1 MRLPR
6 TPRSIFCRPSHHF
19 SELLGFAGRCSPPA
33 PTDARADGAVKS
45 LKGELSCHEFNQRP
59 TAAAVMKSFGILQG
73 LSTSSCQPRAG
84 KEMKQLRERQHTF
97 PALLMV
103 KDGPGQPTPERVVI

>member
-6 TPRSIFCRPSHHF
+6 TPWNIFSRPSHHS
-19 SELLGFAGRCSPPA
+19 SELLGFAGCCSPPA
-33 PTDARADGAVKS
+33 PADAGADGAVKS
-45 LKGELSCHEFNQRP
+45 LTGELSCHEFNQRP
-59 TAAAVMKSFGILQG
+59 TAAAVMKSFGILEG

-103 KDGPGQPTPERVVI
+103 KDGPRHHVL